1 MFPDQKIN
9 VFAEEAN
16 FFVLV
21 LTSTCL
27 LLFLH
32 SSNIMQEN
40 QWKVFFFQWGHLIV
54 LRWVKYLHPPLPP
67 HPHPYC
73 LLFKSLLLTLKPWL
87 LQTKRITLYLLS
99 FSVCLFFSVFLL
111 VFLFVR
117 ENFRPMKTESSY
129 FIPVKFSWFVLSGD
143 KETKTSRKHH
153 SRTTDYHDKWKENFH
168 RAALFL

>member
-1 MFPDQKIN
+1 M
-9 VFAEEAN
+9 
-16 FFVLV
+16 

-54 LRWVKYLHPPLPP
+54 LRWVKYLHPPPTPP
-67 HPHPYC
+67 PPPPPP
-73 LLFKSLLLTLKPWL
+73 LSLVQIIITNIETLTVANEKNHSILVIIL
-87 LQTKRITLYLLS
+87 RVS
-99 FSVCLFFSVFLL
+99 FFSVFLL